1 MRKKAT
7 IIALLCVI
15 TGCKFNQ
22 PCDAY
27 TQCDELYINDYNC
40 TVTRNISH
48 TPRYPTPYLQPTM
61 FYRYPVANHTVNHNY
76 YYNKPQDNTVV
87 SPRPTIWHQTTQ
99 RKPQNTRKPKATS
112 RDGFRLFLY
121 LLAKLT
127 LVLYIRNENGKCY
140 KVASGLL

>member
-15 TGCKFNQ
+15 TGCKINQ
-22 PCDAY
+22 SGGAY

-40 TVTRNISH
+40 TVTRNTLH
-48 TPRYPTPYLQPTM
+48 TPRYSTPYLKPTM

-87 SPRPTIWHQTTQ
+87 SPRPTIWRQTTQ
-99 RKPQNTRKPKATS
+99 RKPQNTRKPNATS
-112 RDGFRLFLY
+112 RD
-121 LLAKLT
+121 
-127 LVLYIRNENGKCY
+127 
-140 KVASGLL
+140 